1 MSSTQIVTEVFHY
14 IIENSFVIMVTIFL
28 IDYFV
33 NKKYIYEKLKLRDEQ
48 SRELIRMVDNIES
61 DIELRVESINTTI
74 SEIKEYNAIVRT
86 HLEKQLTYLYGRLYE
101 VEDCN
106 ANSILNLHK
115 ELSSV
120 EKKLITRIDDGL
132 NRCESFVDEYC
143 GENSKLID
151 TLEQKV
157 TELNLHKELS
167 SVEKKLITR
176 IDDGLNSCQSFAHE
190 YCGENLKL
198 IDTLEQKVT
207 ELNEKIKGL
216 IEEQNTKICEFYVM
230 MNIIINERGAFP
242 HNLPKSIQL
251 CFPNLNF
258 HKYQNDNY
266 RRIKK
271 SIFPQ
276 IDESNY

>member
-132 NRCESFVDEYC
+132 N
-143 GENSKLID
+143 
-151 TLEQKV
+151 
-157 TELNLHKELS
+157 
-167 SVEKKLITR
+167 
-176 IDDGLNSCQSFAHE
+176 SCQSFAHE